1 MNTSFWTGAV
11 GANAANKKLSVAS
24 NNLANVNTNGFK
36 AQEASFM
43 ELINYNLNDSREA
56 TTNLHAGAGAR
67 VARTPV
73 NFSTSGFAAT
83 GSLNDFAIG
92 QDNAFFMIQDPAT
105 GDITYTRDGHF
116 HISTENRAPEGDDET
131 GAKCFLVTQE
141 GKYVLDQFGKPVE
154 AENVPDMEKLL
165 RDSAKIMGSE
175 DAEEE
180 EEETTDEDEDS
191 TEEKPHLAVY
201 TLPHPSRLLL
211 EGANEYR
218 IADGDTL
225 NTPVVLN
232 KPVLQQGYLE
242 TSGTDMAQE
251 MTRVIEGQRAFAY
264 ALRMVTTSDEIEGT
278 INQLRN

>member
-1 MNTSFWTGAV
+1 MNTSFWTGV
-11 GANAANKKLSVAS
+11 TGANAANKKLSVAS

-56 TTNLHAGAGAR
+56 VTDLQAGAGSR

-73 NFSTSGFAAT
+73 NFTTSGFTQT
-83 GSLNDFAIG
+83 GSKTDFAIG
-92 QDNAFFMIQDPAT
+92 QDNAFFMVKDPAT
-105 GDITYTRDGHF
+105 GDITFTRDGSF

-131 GAKCFLVTQE
+131 GAKCFLVTKE
-141 GKYVLDQFGKPVE
+141 NKYVLDQFGNPVE
-154 AENVPDMEKLL
+154 AEDVPDMEKLIRESL
-165 RDSAKIMGSE
+165 KIMGSE
-175 DAEEE
+175 DVEDEEE
-180 EEETTDEDEDS
+180 EEEEDDDENE
-191 TEEKPHLAVY
+191 EEKPHLAVY

-218 IADGDTL
+218 VADGDTL

-232 KPVLQQGYLE
+232 YPALQQGYLE

-251 MTRVIEGQRAFAY
+251 MTRVIEGQRAFAF

-278 INQLRN
+278 INQLRS